1 MQKRFGILF
10 VILLLISVLVI
21 PVSASDSELVPVGK
35 TVNLELALDGVYV
48 VKYDAREA
56 GVPARDAGIKPGDRI
71 VSVNGASLSR
81 SAELKDQ
88 VRRCCGEDLILQVLR
103 GEKEMSFT
111 VRPVFDSGAWR
122 IGIFVRDHIAGLG
135 TVTYYDPETGRFGA
149 LGHGIAGTGTD
160 FGLDGGITRPAQIE
174 SVQKGSCGKPGELQG
189 RPSRDTP
196 IGVIEFTTEHGV
208 FGHAEMDLEAQRIPV
223 ADRNEISTGAAEL
236 LCNVSGTEVR
246 RYEIEIEGISFGR
259 EAGKNLRL
267 HITDPALLE
276 QTGGIVQGMSG
287 SPILQNGKLV
297 GAVTHVLVQDPTRG
311 YGILIENM
319 LEDDLALA
327 G

>member
-1 MQKRFGILF
+1 MRKRICLLF
-10 VILLLISVLVI
+10 VLFLLLFALTV
-21 PVSASDSELVPVGK
+21 PASASETELVPVGR

-48 VKYDAREA
+48 VKFDAREA

-71 VSVNGASLSR
+71 VSVNGAALSR
-81 SAELKDQ
+81 SEDLRKQ
-88 VRRCCGEDLILQVLR
+88 IKGCCGEDLVMQVLR

-111 VRPVFDSGAWR
+111 VRPVFDSGSWR

-149 LGHGIAGTGTD
+149 LGHGIAGTGGAY
-160 FGLDGGITRPAQIE
+160 GLGSGIARPAQIE
-174 SVQKGSCGKPGELQG
+174 SVQKGSRGKPGELQG
-189 RPSRDTP
+189 GPSRETP
-196 IGVIEFTTEHGV
+196 VGVIEYSTDHGV
-208 FGHAEMDLEAQRIPV
+208 FGHAEEDWETQGIPV
-223 ADRNEISTGAAEL
+223 ADRDEITIGTAEL

-319 LEDDLALA
+319 LNDDLALA